1 MSTKTLTKKKLI
13 AAPMLALAVAPT
25 FASVAPA
32 IAAEA
37 PSSNVT
43 LNSTLANSSL
53 KVTGGE
59 GPVQVLTNGRGG
71 VARQV
76 TLTIPNLDG
85 ALKAGQTTEIEL
97 IPTLAAGS
105 EGKENADNLLFRT
118 KLVDVLDA
126 SGKKIGTLS
135 NDPKNSRIIRITWN
149 DAITE
154 HPRDISANFT
164 AMIEPLNDETVPKT
178 YDLKYKATGVGTI
191 NGGQIKLNPAA
202 TNVNFIPP
210 GGVWYGG
217 QGVAKCGVPD
227 AFLKGQT
234 VPNGVVKGGT
244 YEIELVIDPTK
255 QQFRIG
261 QGEADN

>member
-85 ALKAGQTTEIEL
+85 ALTVSYTHL
-97 IPTLAAGS
+97 TLPTIYS
-105 EGKENADNLLFRT
+105 
-118 KLVDVLDA
+118 V
-126 SGKKIGTLS
+126 
-135 NDPKNSRIIRITWN
+135 
-149 DAITE
+149 
-154 HPRDISANFT
+154 
-164 AMIEPLNDETVPKT
+164 
-178 YDLKYKATGVGTI
+178 
-191 NGGQIKLNPAA
+191 
-202 TNVNFIPP
+202 
-210 GGVWYGG
+210 
-217 QGVAKCGVPD
+217 
-227 AFLKGQT
+227 
-234 VPNGVVKGGT
+234 
-244 YEIELVIDPTK
+244 
-255 QQFRIG
+255 
-261 QGEADN
+261 

>member
-76 TLTIPNLDG
+76 TLTVPNLDG

-135 NDPKNSRIIRITWN
+135 NDPKNSRVIRITWN

-154 HPRDISANFT
+154 NPRDISANFT

-202 TNVNFIPP
+202 TNENFIPP

-217 QGVAKCGVPD
+217 QGVVS
-227 AFLKGQT
+227 LM
-234 VPNGVVKGGT
+234 
-244 YEIELVIDPTK
+244 
-255 QQFRIG
+255 RS
-261 QGEADN
+261 

>member
-135 NDPKNSRIIRITWN
+135 NDPKNSRVIRITWN

-154 HPRDISANFT
+154 NPRDISANFT
-164 AMIEPLNDETVPKT
+164 AMIEPLNDDTLPKT
-178 YDLKYKATGVGTI
+178 Y
-191 NGGQIKLNPAA
+191 
-202 TNVNFIPP
+202 
-210 GGVWYGG
+210 
-217 QGVAKCGVPD
+217 
-227 AFLKGQT
+227 
-234 VPNGVVKGGT
+234 
-244 YEIELVIDPTK
+244 E
-255 QQFRIG
+255 
-261 QGEADN
+261 